1 MRGLILCTAAASVLL
16 GACTKDIDYNL
27 KDIKPQLIVNS
38 QMTVGDTLHLVYL
51 AVSKSDRIE
60 RIKSGSV
67 KCYVNGVLV
76 ADGKLDNRDDD
87 LFIKEDLHIYGYYY
101 RDEHHKD
108 VYTAGPNAA
117 GKTNQTRYS
126 FKAGFKPGDVVRI
139 EAEADDGA
147 YKAYSVCQG

>member
-1 MRGLILCTAAASVLL
+1 MNFADDGWR
-16 GACTKDIDYNL
+16 
-27 KDIKPQLIVNS
+27 
-38 QMTVGDTLHLVYL
+38 HLAVFVYL
-51 AVSKSDRIE
+51 AVSKSDRVE

-76 ADGKLDNRDDD
+76 ADGKIDNRDDD
-87 LFIKEDLHIYGYYY
+87 LFIKEVCTSTATTY

-126 FKAGFKPGDVVRI
+126 FKAGFKPGELVRI
-139 EAEADDGA
+139 EAEADDGV
-147 YKAYSVCQG
+147 YKAYPKWVVPKAPEFSITDTLPKESIWQQYLPDPCQRQGHHR